1 MSINY
6 HSLFAETEK
15 QISDIAQKAN
25 AEIKA
30 IEDDFMHKASSLFSD
45 IGWNRWADTQPNSAQ
60 YSKIQKS
67 LTGKMKLISINHQN
81 KSGRVKGSTIYD
93 VSEDGCSCMNFSID
107 RCPCKHMYFLA
118 FHLADGTQIEQESNQ
133 QITFDSL
140 NDNSLSEKDMD
151 NIDEIV
157 ENYGQLGCCSLYREC
172 SQKGHCLQTD
182 EYYQQC
188 GYRRN
193 LESSKVFYTE
203 KSYLFSQERY
213 DYIVDFY
220 NSLQGTEKAVFN
232 ELVTYFMK
240 TKRACQSCLCVPTN
254 ELKTII
260 EKCKAFEFATPQ
272 EVTFRVFDAEL
283 MCNTRAERLHEK
295 YSKRQKPELLPKIPN
310 PKPSKDATA
319 EEHKKY
325 ESNKK
330 KNQEID
336 EKNLETWKKHFLED
350 NDLPKVLSKAVFYFS
365 LCVDY
370 QNELNEF
377 FVKNYNSICVRY
389 DDYFSK
395 YDTITVFNKSAKGSP
410 NIFRDIIDKE

>member
-1 MSINY
+1 
-6 HSLFAETEK
+6 
-15 QISDIAQKAN
+15 
-25 AEIKA
+25 
-30 IEDDFMHKASSLFSD
+30 
-45 IGWNRWADTQPNSAQ
+45 
-60 YSKIQKS
+60 
-67 LTGKMKLISINHQN
+67 MKLISINHQN
-81 KSGRVKGSTIYD
+81 KSGQVKGSTIYD

-172 SQKGHCLQTD
+172 SRKGHCLQTD

-188 GYRRN
+188 GYCRN
-193 LESSKVFYTE
+193 LESGKVFYTE

-240 TKRACQSCLCVPTN
+240 TKRGCQSCLCVPTN

-272 EVTFRVFDAEL
+272 EVVLRIFDTEL
-283 MCNTRAERLHEK
+283 MSNTRAEKFHER
-295 YSKRQKPELLPKIPN
+295 YSKHQKPKLNSKLPA
-310 PKPSKDATA
+310 PSKESTGKQK
-319 EEHKKY
+319 EEI
-325 ESNKK
+325 EK
-330 KNQEID
+330 KNKAIS
-336 EKNLETWKKHFLED
+336 EKNLKIWITHYLED
-350 NDLPKVLSKAVFYFS
+350 NELSNTLSEFLLYFS
-365 LCVDY
+365 LVGY
-370 QNELNEF
+370 RNELNEF
-377 FVKNYNSICVRY
+377 FIKNYDSICAHY

-395 YDTITVFNKSAKGSP
+395 YDTITVFNKSARGSSK
-410 NIFRDIIDKE
+410 IFRDIIDKR